1 MSQPGQGW
9 PQAGKGHKQP
19 PTPQPPASC
28 PRLPTGFLRLRPCQ
42 GVSSALCG
50 RRGLAWPVASGWE
63 GAGGG
68 AQPRASASRQGGEH
82 SALSP
87 WGTLLSQLS
96 SRDLEDSDHHTEER
110 KQKPWRPL
118 DRGHLE
124 PSVER
129 THVPARLCSGGQSCE
144 LYSIRPTDSHFTK
157 FFPLGKQL
165 P

>member
-1 MSQPGQGW
+1 MDAEGWPGQW
-9 PQAGKGHKQP
+9 PQAGKEQEGGP
-19 PTPQPPASC
+19 SPGPA
-28 PRLPTGFLRLRPCQ
+28 P
-42 GVSSALCG
+42 
-50 RRGLAWPVASGWE
+50 LARVGST
-63 GAGGG
+63 
-68 AQPRASASRQGGEH
+68 
-82 SALSP
+82 LL